1 MAGRRFAGRVELE
14 RANRLGLEGYQ
25 IFTLLLEK
33 RASEERKRSEE
44 KLSQVFTRFRE
55 YLLGIIMQEQADAHA
70 FGVHQ
75 LENDYSPLNA
85 TERLSKIKLLNKR
98 AAWNRHSDGV
108 RKVYETTDSAPQG
121 IILSI
126 KGEELILNLERYG
139 YLTKAA
145 NGYFAKIFYSSDVR
159 QIQNYLAGISAKSE
173 ADDPG
178 VLQIVT
184 EDGGCEEYDLANLR
198 IDSD

>member
-1 MAGRRFAGRVELE
+1 
-14 RANRLGLEGYQ
+14 NRLGLEGYQ

-33 RASEERKRSEE
+33 RASEEEE
-44 KLSQVFTRFRE
+44 NEAKKKLVAGLHAVQ
-55 YLLGIIMQEQADAHA
+55 GISPWHNYSKNKLMLMHSA
-70 FGVHQ
+70 FIR

-85 TERLSKIKLLNKR
+85 TERLTKIKLLTKP
-98 AAWNRHSDGV
+98 AAWNLHSDGV

-184 EDGGCEEYDLANLR
+184 EDGGWEEYDLAKLR
-198 IDSD
+198 IDCG